1 MRALGDSRIELFKT
15 FCLPTM
21 ANQTTDDF
29 IWVILMDPNLDR
41 ELLERMKQLV
51 APYPHF
57 FLIRLV
63 AQEIDLH
70 NLDLSLVVSGDT
82 KLLIQAAYMA
92 KSKILM
98 QTRLDA
104 DDGLAF
110 GLLDQMQETSIKT
123 LSPDTA
129 YSRPKGWMITC
140 VKKHFEWHY
149 DLHGNKTEDLTGWL
163 RQSVTPTFCIT
174 PGLTLSEAPGGRTWT
189 EAENLPIY
197 PHDRISKRFPRCGG
211 EDNVRSECF
220 HTLNEISDPAAVRS
234 RTPASSFMRGVG
246 TTEKGKKTPE
256 HHWSMLNNM
265 FGLTRETL
273 IQTRNYLTGNM
284 KAIAL
289 ENLGSQWYVDC
300 CCLPCFA

>member
-15 FCLPTM
+15 FCLPTI
-21 ANQTTDDF
+21 ANQTTNDF
-29 IWVILMDPNLDR
+29 LWVILMDPDLDAV
-41 ELLERMKQLV
+41 LLKEMKQLV

-57 FLIRLV
+57 YLVRKV
-63 AQEIDLH
+63 AQEIDL
-70 NLDLSLVVSGDT
+70 NDLDLDLVVSGDT
-82 KLLIQAAYMA
+82 NLLVQAAYMS

-110 GLLDQMQETSIKT
+110 GLLEQMQTTSFET
-123 LSPDTA
+123 LDPDK
-129 YSRPKGWMITC
+129 SNRPQGWMITC

-149 DLHGNKTEDLTGWL
+149 DLHGKETEDLTGWL

-189 EAENLPIY
+189 EMDKLPIY

-211 EDNVRSECF
+211 DDNIRTECF
-220 HTLNEISDPAAVRS
+220 HTLNEIRDPAAVRS

-246 TTEKGKKTPE
+246 TTEKGSKTPKE
-256 HHWSMLNNM
+256 HWTILEEM
-265 FGLTRETL
+265 FGLTREKL

-289 ENLGSQWYVDC
+289 ENLGSQWYVSQII
-300 CCLPCFA
+300 LNGSV